1 MIQIESLSATKNP
14 RSFIRRFISFP
25 KSLYQKRIQLD
36 TLVRCRHAP
45 DSAKT
50 ASVFTYSEGEAFL
63 ALGGVES
70 AVGFWW

>member
-25 KSLYQKRIQLD
+25 KSLYQRESNWIPWFDVDMRRILRKR
-36 TLVRCRHAP
+36 HP
-45 DSAKT
+45 F
-50 ASVFTYSEGEAFL
+50 FTHSEGEAFL